1 MTVRRNVN
9 RRELLA
15 AAGALAVWPATGS
28 EPAATAPPAIS
39 ARRLADDVWLLT
51 GAGCNV
57 VAVGAGGGVV
67 LVDSGRADSIDEL
80 LRVLMLESGQE
91 PVAAVNTH
99 WHPENTGG
107 NAELIRRGARVH
119 AHENTKLWMG
129 TSFVIPGTTT
139 RIERQPRERL
149 PTDTFLEATTIER
162 GGLRLELGH
171 LPQAHTDG
179 DVFVRLR
186 EPDLIAVGGLVSVDT
201 YPTLDYAT
209 GGWIGG
215 LVHATAALL
224 EITGPRTLVVPSCGE
239 VVGREHLV
247 EQHRMLA
254 TVYERLLGLLKQGM
268 SAREMLSANVTQ
280 DFDQRWGDPTRFVL
294 DAYPGLWG
302 HQNEFDGIT

>member
-1 MTVRRNVN
+1 MIVKRDVS

-15 AAGALAVWPATGS
+15 AFGALAAWPALAD
-28 EPAATAPPAIS
+28 EQRPAVQPAIS
-39 ARRLADDVWLLT
+39 AQPLAENAWVLT

-57 VAVGAGGGVV
+57 VALGGSEGVL
-67 LVDSGRADSIDEL
+67 LVDTGRADRIDEL
-80 LRVLMLESGQE
+80 LGELTRASGRDPVL
-91 PVAAVNTH
+91 AINTH

-107 NAELIRRGARVH
+107 NAALTRRGVRVH
-119 AHENTKLWMG
+119 AHENTKLWMD

-139 RIERQPRERL
+139 RIERQPREML
-149 PTDTFLEATTIER
+149 PTDTFLDAAIVER
-162 GGLRLELGH
+162 GGVRLELGH

-179 DVFVRLR
+179 DIFVRLR
-186 EPDLIAVGGLVSVDT
+186 DPDLVAVGGLVAVDS

-215 LVHATAALL
+215 LVQASAALL
-224 EITGPRTLVVPSCGE
+224 DMTGPRTLIVPSLGA
-239 VVGREHLV
+239 VVGRNHLV
-247 EQHRMLA
+247 EQHRMLT

-268 SAREMLSANVTQ
+268 SASEMLAARVTKE
-280 DFDQRWGDPTRFVL
+280 FDERWGDPTRFVL